1 MACYFSQ
8 YCYDS
13 ANLWIYLL
21 VYSSDFALRATT
33 GQEGWHLF
41 CHVVYPLGKPENFRS
56 CVTKGSK

>member
-21 VYSSDFALRATT
+21 VSSSDFALRATT

-41 CHVVYPLGKPENFRS
+41 CHVVYP
-56 CVTKGSK
+56 